1 MSTVYFSIEC
11 VRIRWKYVGKML
23 IKWEFYQQAG
33 FKALEGYITRRN
45 SFSEKGTTGELNIWT
60 GTTPPE
66 DEVGVFVNSEI
77 DDPVKYIVPY
87 GGMYTDATWLQ
98 NQIPMPYTSFLA
110 KPAMLNGLI
119 YLTFGVSNVF
129 TFYTHDPISDVYT
142 NIATTTQSDVP
153 SYFPTSGMAST
164 FAENVLFVIVRGY
177 QGYDKV
183 CGMKLDTTSNVVST
197 IPYNTNL
204 FSSSHTKDIQAAG
217 TYLGR
222 PYFVCECEG
231 TTGSADGNDY
241 FYIGYIDPETDT
253 WGQTSQS
260 PLIERSGYHVSYNSV
275 YWNGIFYMPCTRM
288 NTAMSHGTYSYN
300 IATGAWPVIGV
311 GQYLNSIWA
320 DDEFLYEAT
329 GQNVYTLPLASTS
342 STTPWT
348 SLGAI
353 LPTYVNNISQSVAIN
368 TGTEFIIYE
377 CGPDAKQVLRYKY
390 SKTDFEYPSVIVENG
405 TQMNQA
411 EIISGDSGTSTINV
425 RRVYANENGT
435 PVQVS
440 GKVRITGVEWTDIQ

>member
-1 MSTVYFSIEC
+1 M
-11 VRIRWKYVGKML
+11 
-23 IKWEFYQQAG
+23 A
-33 FKALEGYITRRN
+33 EGYLVRRTG
-45 SFSEKGTTGELNIWT
+45 SGGGSHGTDGLNIWT

-66 DEVGVFVNSEI
+66 DEVGVFVNTDI
-77 DDPVKYIVPY
+77 NDPIKYIVPY

-98 NQIPMPYTSFLA
+98 NQIPMPYTSNLA
-110 KPAMLNGLI
+110 KPAILNGLI
-119 YLTFGVSNVF
+119 YLTFGVNNVF

-142 NIATTTQSDVP
+142 NIATTTQSDVGRYYP
-153 SYFPTSGMAST
+153 QDGTAST
-164 FAENVLFVIVRGY
+164 FAGNVLFVVTLGY
-177 QGYDKV
+177 QEDFTV

-197 IPYNTNL
+197 IPYNANL
-204 FSSSHTKDIQAAG
+204 FNSDAKDIQAAG

-222 PYFVCECEG
+222 PYFVCG
-231 TTGSADGNDY
+231 RTGRGGISDHSDC

-253 WGQTSQS
+253 WGQLYKS
-260 PLIERSGYHVSYNSV
+260 PNVDTGRGQLLYSGT
-275 YWNGIFYMPCTRM
+275 YWNNTFYMSARLTSGSSLY
-288 NTAMSHGTYSYN
+288 TYTYAMS
-300 IATGAWPVIGV
+300 TGAWSSIGV

-329 GQNVYTLPLASTS
+329 GQNVYKLSLASTS

-353 LPTYVNNISQSVAIN
+353 LPTYVNNISQSAAIN

-411 EIISGDSGTSTINV
+411 EIISGDSGTFTINV

-435 PVQVS
+435 PVQVTGQVRS
-440 GKVRITGVEWTDIQ
+440 GSNPWSDIQ

>member
-1 MSTVYFSIEC
+1 
-11 VRIRWKYVGKML
+11 ML

-45 SFSEKGTTGELNIWT
+45 SFSGKGTAGELNIWT

-77 DDPVKYIVPY
+77 DDPIKYIVPY

-98 NQIPMPYTSFLA
+98 NQIPMPYTSYLG

-119 YLTFGVSNVF
+119 YLTFGKSNVF
-129 TFYTHDPISDVYT
+129 TFYTHDPVSDVYT
-142 NIATTTQSDVP
+142 NIATTTQSDVT
-153 SYFPTSGMAST
+153 SYYPQNGTAST
-164 FAENVLFVIVRGY
+164 FVGDVLFVVTQGY
-177 QGYDKV
+177 QSDDKV
-183 CGMKLDTTSNVVST
+183 CGMKLDTTSNTVST

-204 FSSSHTKDIQAAG
+204 FSSSDTKDIKAAG
-217 TYLGR
+217 TYLER
-222 PYFVCECEG
+222 PYFICECEG
-231 TTGSADGNDY
+231 TWGSSEDDDY

-253 WGQTSQS
+253 WGQAWKSTRVNSS
-260 PLIERSGYHVSYNSV
+260 SAHINYNSV
-275 YWNGIFYMPCTRM
+275 FWIDTFYMPC
-288 NTAMSHGTYSYN
+288 ALSSGGTMATYAYN
-300 IATGAWPVIGV
+300 LSTSAFWSVGT
-311 GQYLNSIWA
+311 GQYLQTIWA
-320 DDEFLYEAT
+320 DDEFIYQAT
-329 GQNVYTLPLASTS
+329 GQNIYTLPRTS
-342 STTPWT
+342 NQGSTTWT
-348 SLGAI
+348 AQVSV
-353 LPTYVNNISQSVAIN
+353 LPTYVNSIYQSVAIN